1 MPLTLIAPRKGKTP
15 FFYVRGSYLGERLN
29 RSTKTDKRALAK
41 QILRRWREQIERG
54 EYRVVQEVGPEP
66 GAPTFAQAVVSY
78 IKAGGEGRFL
88 NPALDTLG
96 HLLVTEI
103 NQAAIDNAAAVAMPG
118 KAAPYRNRNFY
129 TPVSAV
135 LKHAGIERKI
145 RRPKGWRGKRST
157 SWLEPEEAFR
167 IFKEA
172 DKING
177 EFGLF
182 LRFLFY
188 TGRRLSETLN
198 ITLGRV
204 NLERS
209 MVYLPETKNGEPCPV
224 HLPPSLVTALA
235 NHPRGLDRASDDYLF
250 RFHAGGRLR
259 DMFNLAK
266 RRARVSK
273 PRRQGGFHIFCHTY
287 GTLMRRYGQLDTFD
301 LVQTGRW
308 KDPESAARYA
318 HTDVSET
325 ARKADL
331 LPVERAWK
339 KPRKKRI
346 P

>member
-1 MPLTLIAPRKGKTP
+1 MPLRLVAPRKDKTP

-29 RSTKTDKRALAK
+29 RSTKTDKKPLAK
-41 QILRRWREQIERG
+41 QILRRWRGQIERG
-54 EYRVVQEVGPEP
+54 EYRIVPEIEER
-66 GAPTFAQAVVSY
+66 GALTFAEAVVSY

-88 NPALDTLG
+88 GPALDTLG
-96 HLLVTEI
+96 HRPVTEI
-103 NQAAIDNAAAVAMPG
+103 DQAAIDNAAAVALPG

-145 RRPKGWRGKRST
+145 RRPKGWRGTRST

-167 IFKEA
+167 IFKAA
-172 DKING
+172 DKIDR

-182 LRFLFY
+182 LRMLFY
-188 TGRRLSETLN
+188 TGRRLSETLK

-204 NLERS
+204 NLKRN

-224 HLPPSLVTALA
+224 YLPPALVNALA
-235 NHPRGLDRASDDYLF
+235 DHPRGLNRGDDDRLF

-259 DMFNLAK
+259 AMYSLAK
-266 RRARVSK
+266 HRAGVRK

-287 GTLMRRYGQLDTFD
+287 GTLMRRYGSLDTFD
-301 LVQTGRW
+301 LVDTGRW
-308 KDPESAARYA
+308 KDPASAARYA

-331 LPVERAWK
+331 LPVETAGKIQR
-339 KPRKKRI
+339 RKRI
-346 P
+346 S